1 MSKHTPGPWTV
12 IKSGVSVD
20 AGMIRIRMEAGGWT
34 DEVKANA
41 RLIAAAPDLLAEL
54 RIMRD
59 WLQEQ
64 LGEWLPVEPAHYPNR
79 QLVEMREHLDDIEAV
94 IKKTEA
100 SA

>member
-12 IKSGVSVD
+12 TKSGVSVD
-20 AGMIRIRMEAGGWT
+20 AGMIRIRMEASGWT

-59 WLQEQ
+59 WLQAQ
-64 LGEWLPVEPAHYPNR
+64 LGEWLPVEPAHYPNQ
-79 QLVEMREHLDDIEAV
+79 QLVEMREHLDHIEAA

-100 SA
+100 HA